1 MPKPIPPSD
10 AAAKVDEL
18 LDLAVARLGGGH
30 REGQHEM
37 ARAVAAA
44 IDAGEHLLVQA
55 GTGTGK
61 SLGYLVPAVAHAVH
75 NDEVV
80 VVSTATLALQ
90 RQVITRDLPLVVDA
104 MSPRLPRAPRVAVLK
119 GWHNYVCLHK
129 VEGGYPADEPGS
141 TLFEMPG
148 DRAGAAEHPAPA
160 DDGAPARP
168 GRAGA
173 GARTGEL
180 GAQVLRAREWSRETA
195 SGDRDD
201 LVPGVSDRAWRQV
214 SVTSMECIGP
224 KCPKIAECFPTRA
237 RTLAKEADVVVT
249 NHAMLGIAASGA
261 PGVLPEHEVLI
272 VDEAHEL
279 TDRVTAQATADLSVA
294 TVEHAARLARRHG
307 GLTTTDMDAASAA
320 LGTVLAELP
329 EGRFRDGL
337 PPAAAAAVGAV
348 RDAARTLLS
357 DLKPAGAPPAAAAG
371 GGLKMAASAMLEL
384 FEITDR
390 MAAGPAAG
398 GDVLWCSRGDDGGSW
413 RGAGMSRLHAAPLA
427 VNGLIRSHLLA
438 GRSGVLT
445 SATLAL
451 GGSFV
456 PLARSL
462 GLEASAQRAPTAPV
476 GEEQTAQGAAEGA
489 GVTEKVAES
498 VSGAAEKVAARVAG
512 RLGERKA
519 ALDASVAQRE
529 AAIEAIFTEGSATQQ
544 PGQTAPVAAK
554 RDAAKSVPAKS
565 APPKPPSP
573 GSDAGA
579 PWRALDVGSP
589 FDYQRQGILY
599 IAKRLPA
606 PGREAATDAQLD
618 EIATLITAAGGR
630 TLGLFS
636 SRRAALAVAEAMRER
651 LDVPVLAQGDDQ
663 LPTLVKAFAEDPAT
677 CLFGTLS
684 LWQGVDVPGS
694 SCQLVLIDRI
704 PFPRPDDPVRSARS
718 EAVEAAG
725 GNGFMQVSATHA
737 ALLLAQGAGRLI
749 RGTTDRGVVAV
760 LDPRLA
766 TARYGEFLARSLP
779 DFWRTTDREVVI
791 AALERLAALA

>member
-1 MPKPIPPSD
+1 MPAPIPPS
-10 AAAKVDEL
+10 ATGAQVEEL
-18 LDLAVARLGGGH
+18 LDLAVAGLGGTR
-30 REGQHEM
+30 REGQHQM

-61 SLGYLVPAVAHAVH
+61 SLGYLVPAVHRAVH
-75 NDEVV
+75 ADERVI
-80 VVSTATLALQ
+80 VSTATLALQ
-90 RQVITRDLPLVVDA
+90 RQIITHDLPLVVTA
-104 MSPRLPRAPRVAVLK
+104 IGPRLPRLPRVAVLK
-119 GWHNYVCLHK
+119 GWHNYLCVQK
-129 VEGGYPADEPGS
+129 VAGGFPADEPG
-141 TLFEMPG
+141 TLFDLPG
-148 DRAGAAEHPAPA
+148 DHAGAAEHPAPA
-160 DDGAPARP
+160 DDTGK
-168 GRAGA
+168 RAA
-173 GARTGEL
+173 NL
-180 GAQVLRAREWSRETA
+180 GAQVVRAREWAEVTET
-195 SGDRDD
+195 GDRDD
-201 LVPGVSDRAWRQV
+201 LVPGVTDRAWRLV
-214 SVTSMECIGP
+214 SVTSMECLGP
-224 KCPKIAECFPTRA
+224 KCPKITECFPNRA

-249 NHAMLGIAASGA
+249 NHAMLGIAASGT

-294 TVEHAARLARRHG
+294 TIEHAARLARRHG
-307 GLTTTDMDAASAA
+307 GVPTTDLDSASAA
-320 LGTVLAELP
+320 FGAVIVSLP

-337 PPAAAAAVGAV
+337 PPAAASAVEAV
-348 RDAARTLLS
+348 RDASRALLTA
-357 DLKPAGAPPAAAAG
+357 LKPAGAPAQATADG
-371 GGLKMAASAMLEL
+371 GMKMAASAMLSL
-384 FEITDR
+384 FETAER
-390 MAAGPAAG
+390 MAAGPPAAG
-398 GDVLWCSRGDDGGSW
+398 GDVLWCSRDDDSAGRRAS
-413 RGAGMSRLHAAPLA
+413 GMSRLHAAPLA
-427 VNGLIRSHLLA
+427 VNGLIRTYLLA
-438 GRSGVLT
+438 GRAGVLT

-462 GLEASAQRAPTAPV
+462 GLDVAAERTSAAPPAPTP
-476 GEEQTAQGAAEGA
+476 TM
-489 GVTEKVAES
+489 T
-498 VSGAAEKVAARVAG
+498 
-512 RLGERKA
+512 
-519 ALDASVAQRE
+519 
-529 AAIEAIFTEGSATQQ
+529 T
-544 PGQTAPVAAK
+544 
-554 RDAAKSVPAKS
+554 S
-565 APPKPPSP
+565 APSIDGVPT
-573 GSDAGA
+573 
-579 PWRALDVGSP
+579 PWRSLDVGSP
-589 FDYQRQGILY
+589 FDYPRQAILY

-606 PGREAATDAQLD
+606 PGREAATHAQLD

-636 SRRAALAVAEAMRER
+636 SRRAATAVAEAMRER
-651 LDVPVLAQGDDQ
+651 LDFPVLAQGDDQ
-663 LPTLVKAFAEDPAT
+663 LPTLVRTFAEDPAT

-749 RGTTDRGVVAV
+749 RGTADRGVVAV

-779 DFWRTTDREVVI
+779 DFWRTTDRSIVV

>member
-1 MPKPIPPSD
+1 MPEPIPPT
-10 AAAKVDEL
+10 ATGAQVEEL
-18 LDLAVARLGGGH
+18 LDLAVTGLGGTR
-30 REGQHEM
+30 REGQHRM

-61 SLGYLVPAVAHAVH
+61 SLGYLVPAVQHAVRE
-75 NDEVV
+75 DQRVI
-80 VVSTATLALQ
+80 VSTATLALQ
-90 RQVITRDLPLVVDA
+90 RQIITHDLPLVVTA
-104 MSPRLPRAPRVAVLK
+104 IGPRLPRLPRVAVLK
-119 GWHNYVCLHK
+119 GWHNYLCVQK
-129 VEGGYPADEPGS
+129 VAGGFPADEPG
-141 TLFEMPG
+141 TLFDLPG
-148 DRAGAAEHPAPA
+148 DHAGAAEHPAPA
-160 DDGAPARP
+160 E
-168 GRAGA
+168 GA
-173 GARTGEL
+173 GKRAANL
-180 GAQVLRAREWSRETA
+180 GAQVVRAREWAQETET
-195 SGDRDD
+195 GDRDD
-201 LVPGVSDRAWRQV
+201 LVPGVSDRAWRLV
-214 SVTSMECIGP
+214 SVTSMECLGP
-224 KCPKIAECFPTRA
+224 KCPKITECFPNQARA
-237 RTLAKEADVVVT
+237 LAKEADVVVT
-249 NHAMLGIAASGA
+249 NHAMLGIAASGS

-294 TVEHAARLARRHG
+294 TVENAARLARRHG
-307 GLTTTDMDAASAA
+307 GVPTTDLDSASAA
-320 LGTVLAELP
+320 FGAVIVALP

-337 PPAAAAAVGAV
+337 PPAASTAVEAV
-348 RDAARTLLS
+348 RDASRALLTS
-357 DLKPAGAPPAAAAG
+357 LKPTGTPAQAAAD
-371 GGLKMAASAMLEL
+371 GGLKMAASAMLTL
-384 FEITDR
+384 FETAER
-390 MAAGPAAG
+390 MAAGPPASG
-398 GDVLWCSRGDDGGSW
+398 GDVLWCSRDDDDGVGRRAS
-413 RGAGMSRLHAAPLA
+413 GMSRLHAAPLA
-427 VNGLIRSHLLA
+427 VNGLIRAHLLE

-462 GLEASAQRAPTAPV
+462 GLDPAAERTAATESTSVPTTVANPKPAPRVPPTASS
-476 GEEQTAQGAAEGA
+476 
-489 GVTEKVAES
+489 TEH
-498 VSGAAEKVAARVAG
+498 
-512 RLGERKA
+512 
-519 ALDASVAQRE
+519 
-529 AAIEAIFTEGSATQQ
+529 
-544 PGQTAPVAAK
+544 
-554 RDAAKSVPAKS
+554 VPT
-565 APPKPPSP
+565 
-573 GSDAGA
+573 
-579 PWRALDVGSP
+579 PWRSLDVGSP
-589 FDYQRQGILY
+589 FDYPRQAILY

-636 SRRAALAVAEAMRER
+636 SRRAATAVAEAMRDR
-651 LDVPVLAQGDDQ
+651 LDFPVLAQGDDQ
-663 LPTLVKAFAEDPAT
+663 LPTLVRAFAEDPAT

-749 RGTTDRGVVAV
+749 RGTADRGVVAV

-779 DFWRTTDREVVI
+779 DFWRTTDRSIVV